1 MEQLQKELINYLREQ
16 GAADVGFSSVD
27 DGPTSLNNAITIVA
41 RLSDA
46 VVDEI
51 NGKPTYTYFHHYRT
65 VNQFLDQLA
74 LKCGF
79 WLEQRGYKYLTV
91 AASQSIPALGSPFV
105 GRYSHKKPATLA
117 GLGSIGKNNLFLH
130 KEYGPRVR
138 LCTVFTDLSF
148 ECGVPL
154 SSSVCIGCNKCVN
167 ACPANAISGDPW
179 DTNNASFF
187 KPQLCS
193 EHMKKAYQKIGR
205 GAVCGICMQ
214 VCPIRKQSLR

>member
-1 MEQLQKELINYLREQ
+1 MEQLQKELINYLCEQ

-27 DGPTSLNNAITIVA
+27 DGPASLNNAITIVA

-51 NGKPTYTYFHHYRT
+51 SDRPTYTYFHHYRT

-79 WLEQRGYKYLTV
+79 WLERHGYKYLAV

-117 GLGSIGKNNLFLH
+117 GLGSVGKNNLFLH
-130 KEYGPRVR
+130 KDFGPRVR
-138 LCTVFTDLSF
+138 LCTVFTDLCFS
-148 ECGVPL
+148 CGSPL
-154 SSSVCIGCNKCVN
+154 SSSICTECNKCVI
-167 ACPANAISGDPW
+167 ACPANAISG
-179 DTNNASFF
+179 NAWSSDAQDFF
-187 KPQLCS
+187 NPQLCS

-205 GAVCGICMQ
+205 GAVCGICMR
-214 VCPIRKQSLR
+214 VCPVRKNKV